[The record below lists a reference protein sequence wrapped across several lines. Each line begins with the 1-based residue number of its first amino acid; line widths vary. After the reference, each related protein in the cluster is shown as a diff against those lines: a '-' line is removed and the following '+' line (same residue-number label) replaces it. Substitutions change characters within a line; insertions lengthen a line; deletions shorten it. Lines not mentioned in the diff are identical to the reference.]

1 MFRLL
6 KALPIMLAVAALSL
20 IATGCGSNQAHIR
33 VVNAIPNSDL
43 DVDFNSTKV
52 VSSISFGNVQPT
64 TPPAQYLS
72 VASGTVG
79 IQAYVAGSTTSPIFG
94 ANPITSPLGGSND
107 YTVVLYGTLLG
118 TNTATAFVVQDD
130 NTAPTTGNVEFRVI
144 NASYTTPGSV
154 DVYLIPPNTNI
165 GGSVI
170 PQISGLAQTQGSS
183 YQSLTYPGTTGVSV
197 VVTLHGS
204 TTPLFPG
211 VTYDPPT
218 GAIFTVVLYDNESGN
233 GMNPN
238 PLVLQDI
245 D

>member
-6 KALPIMLAVAALSL
+6 KALPIMLAIAALSL

-33 VVNAIPNSDL
+33 VVNAIPSSDL

-107 YTVVLYGTLLG
+107 YTVVLYGTLSG
-118 TNTATAFVVQDD
+118 TNNATAFVVQDN
-130 NTAPTTGNVEFRVI
+130 NTTPTTGYVEFRVI
-144 NASYTTPGSV
+144 NASYTTAGSV

-170 PQISGLAQTQGSS
+170 PRFLALPRRREVATSPLPIPALPVSQW
-183 YQSLTYPGTTGVSV
+183 SLRCTVPQRHSLAIPTIRQPVRFSPWCSMTTSP
-197 VVTLHGS
+197 VT
-204 TTPLFPG
+204 
-211 VTYDPPT
+211 
-218 GAIFTVVLYDNESGN
+218 E
-233 GMNPN
+233 
-238 PLVLQDI
+238 
-245 D
+245 